1 MTKGILKYCITALLL
16 LLAYSNS
23 LFAQS
28 NLVFGTVTDKD
39 NAPMEY
45 VSVSLLNN
53 AKPIG
58 TTTDKHGK
66 YSLKIPKNGQV
77 TIRFSFTGCE
87 SQDFTFTTNGTTKQE
102 INCKLLPSSTTLEQ
116 VTVREERTRNTTFTP
131 IKIEKIGDVVGPAAT
146 VESLIKT
153 LADVSSNN
161 EMSSQYSVRGGSFDE
176 NLVYINDVEIYRP
189 FLVRSG
195 QQEGLSIINPDM
207 VSNIQFSPGGFD
219 AKYGDKMSSVLDITY
234 RRPIDR
240 IAGQAS
246 VSLLGG
252 SAHVESAVNDRL
264 SVSLGFR
271 RHSNKYLFKSLDTEG
286 AYTSAYTD
294 FQAIINYEI
303 SKKLSLSF
311 LGIYSQN
318 RYGLIPE
325 SQTTNFG
332 NFFESMQLR
341 VYFDG
346 QEIDKYRTLLGAVTL
361 DYRPTNKL
369 SFKWITSAYNN
380 KESEVYDIQGQ
391 YWLYEL
397 NVGSVIG
404 ENELFD
410 RGIGT
415 YLEHA
420 RNFLTTGV
428 TSTEIKGLYL
438 AGNGRWEFGAKA
450 QHEAIDDK
458 IREWKLIDS
467 ADYTIPSIAD
477 IPGDS
482 ANIPHAPYLQNFA
495 HSQNDLNNNRLSA
508 YVQRSWD
515 FDIGKNK
522 LSLLAGV
529 RGQYWSYKDEFFASP
544 RLSLNYK
551 PNWKQDMLFRLA
563 GGMYNQ
569 SPFYREYR
577 RPDGSL
583 NPDIKS
589 QKSYQVSGTLDW
601 NLRLW
606 DKPFKFT
613 ADIYYKYITDLIP
626 YQIDNL
632 RIRYLANNDAV
643 GYATGVSLRLNGE
656 FVEGIESWA
665 SLSLMQTQE
674 KLFDD
679 ETQTWGGWQAR
690 PTDQR
695 LSFKL
700 FFQDYLPSLP
710 WWQMS
715 LNFVYGTGFPF
726 SKPFQTDF
734 SVTHRLP
741 SYFRVDWGNSVHL
754 KKIGKLK
761 NAKWLQKID
770 DVVVGVDV
778 FNLFNYKNVVS
789 YLWVADYDNKYYGV
803 PNYLTAR
810 QINVKLTVIF

>member
-1 MTKGILKYCITALLL
+1 ML
-16 LLAYSNS
+16 
-23 LFAQS
+23 LFAGS
-28 NLVFGTVTDKD
+28 NGIYAQNHTVFGTVTDSD
-39 NAPMEY
+39 GNPLQWVNVIELD
-45 VSVSLLNN
+45 SP
-53 AKPIG
+53 KPNGYI
-58 TTTDKHGK
+58 TTANGH
-66 YSLKIPKNGQV
+66 YKILCEKRKNI
-77 TIRFSFTGCE
+77 TLRFSFTGYKTQE
-87 SQDFTFTTNGTTKQE
+87 IAVSFDSTHSRE
-102 INCKLLPSSTTLEQ
+102 INCQMQAVTQTLDN
-116 VTVREERTRNTTFTP
+116 VIIRKERSRNTTFTP
-131 IKIEKIGDVVGPAAT
+131 VKIEKIGDVVGPAKT
-146 VESLIKT
+146 IESLIKT
-153 LADVSSNN
+153 LPDVNSNN

-195 QQEGLSIINPDM
+195 QQEGLSIVNPDM

-234 RRPIDR
+234 RKPFQRL
-240 IAGQAS
+240 AGQAS
-246 VSLLGG
+246 VSMLGG
-252 SAHVESAVNDRL
+252 SAHVESAVNERL
-264 SVSLGFR
+264 SFSLGFR
-271 RHSNKYLFKSLDTEG
+271 RHSNKYLFQSLDTKG
-286 AYTSAYTD
+286 AYNSVYTD
-294 FQAIINYEI
+294 FQAIINYDI

-318 RYGLIPE
+318 KYGLIPE

-346 QEIDKYRTLLGAVTL
+346 QEIDQYRTLLGAVTL
-361 DYRPTNKL
+361 DYRPNNKL

-397 NVGSVIG
+397 NVGSVVG
-404 ENELFD
+404 ETELFD

-428 TSTEIKGLYL
+428 TSSEIKGLYL
-438 AGNGRWEFGAKA
+438 ADNGRWEFGAKA
-450 QHEAIDDK
+450 QHEAISDK

-467 ADYTIPSIAD
+467 ADYAIPYFD
-477 IPGDS
+477 EIPGDS
-482 ANIPHAPYLQNFA
+482 ANMPRAPYLQNFVR
-495 HSQNDLNNNRLSA
+495 SQNNLGNNRLSA
-508 YVQRSWD
+508 YLQRGWD
-515 FDIGKNK
+515 FRLGEDK
-522 LSLLAGV
+522 LSVLVGL
-529 RGQYWSYKDEFFASP
+529 RGQYWSFSDEFFATP
-544 RLSLNYK
+544 RASVNYK
-551 PNWKQDMLFRLA
+551 PKWKHDMLFRLA

-577 RPDGSL
+577 RLDGSI
-583 NPDIKS
+583 NQDIKS
-589 QKSYQVSGTLDW
+589 QKSYQITGTLDW

-606 DKPFKFT
+606 QKPFKLT
-613 ADIYYKYITDLIP
+613 ADIYYKYVTNLIP
-626 YQIDNL
+626 YEIDNL
-632 RIRYLANNDAV
+632 RIRYLAHNDAV
-643 GYATGVSLRLNGE
+643 GYATGISLRLNGE
-656 FVEGIESWA
+656 FVEGAESWA

-674 KLFDD
+674 DVFDS
-679 ETQTWGGWQAR
+679 ETQTWSGWKAR

-715 LNFVYGTGFPF
+715 LNFVFGTGFPF
-726 SKPFQTDF
+726 TKPYQTDY
-734 SVTHRLP
+734 SITHRLP
-741 SYFRVDWGNSVHL
+741 SYFRVDWGNSLHL
-754 KKIGKLK
+754 NKIGKFGDSKLMQH
-761 NAKWLQKID
+761 LD
-770 DVVVGVDV
+770 DVVISVDI

-810 QINVKLTVIF
+810 QINIKLTVIF

>member
-1 MTKGILKYCITALLL
+1 MNFKARTYRLTAFFI
-16 LLAYSNS
+16 AICCFGTA
-23 LFAQS
+23 FAQRVS
-28 NLVFGTVTDKD
+28 ISGRVTDT
-39 NAPMEY
+39 
-45 VSVSLLNN
+45 NN
-53 AKPIG
+53 NPLEFVNVIVAG
-58 TTTDKHGK
+58 TTHGGVSK
-66 YSLKIPKNGQV
+66 PNGSYNIDV
-77 TIRFSFTGCE
+77 PAAKSYTLRFSSMGYLTLDTTL
-87 SQDFTFTTNGTTKQE
+87 QTNGGTQK
-102 INCKLLPSSTTLEQ
+102 IKLNLQLVPSATTLGPL
-116 VTVREERTRNTTFTP
+116 TVKEERTRTTSFTP
-131 IKIEKIGDVVGPAAT
+131 IKIEKMGDVVGPAST

-161 EMSSQYSVRGGSFDE
+161 ELSSQYSVRGGSFDE

-207 VSNIQFSPGGFD
+207 VSNIEFSPGGFD
-219 AKYGDKMSSVLDITY
+219 AKYGDKLSSVLNISY
-234 RRPIDR
+234 RRPTLPLT
-240 IAGQAS
+240 GQAS
-246 VSLLGG
+246 ISLLGG

-264 SVSLGFR
+264 SISLGFR
-271 RHSNKYLFKSLDTEG
+271 RHSNRYLLKSMDTEG

-294 FQAIINYEI
+294 FQSIINYAF

-311 LGIYSQN
+311 LGIYSKN

-325 SQTTNFG
+325 SQVTNFG

-346 QEIDKYRTLLGAVTL
+346 QEIDQYRTLLGAITL
-361 DYRPTNKL
+361 NYNPTNKL

-380 KESEVYDIQGQ
+380 NESEVYDVQGQ

-397 NVGSVIG
+397 NVGNTIG

-410 RGIGT
+410 RGVGT

-420 RNFLTTGV
+420 RNFLTTNV
-428 TSTEIKGLYL
+428 MSTELKGLYV
-438 AGNGRWEFGAKA
+438 AGNGNWNFGMKA
-450 QHEAIDDK
+450 QYEGISDR

-467 ADYTIPSIAD
+467 ADYTIPNIND

-482 ANIPHAPYLQNFA
+482 SNIPHTPLLQDFVR
-495 HSQNDLNNNRLSA
+495 SQNSLRNGRLSA

-515 FDIGKNK
+515 FFIGENK
-522 LSLLAGV
+522 LSLMAGL
-529 RGQYWSYKDEFFASP
+529 RGQYWSYNNELFATP
-544 RLSLNYK
+544 RLSISYK
-551 PNWKQDMLFRLA
+551 PNWRHDMLFRLA

-577 RPDGSL
+577 TLDGSL

-589 QKSYQVSGTLDW
+589 QKSYQISWAMDW

-643 GYATGVSLRLNGE
+643 GYATGLSLRLNGE

-674 KLFDD
+674 DIFDP
-679 ETQTWGGWQAR
+679 ETNTWSGWIAR

-700 FFQDYLPSLP
+700 FFQDYLPNLP

-726 SKPFQTDF
+726 TKPFQTDF
-734 SVTHRLP
+734 STTHRLP

-754 KKIGKLK
+754 KKISKLQNTK
-761 NAKWLQKID
+761 LLKKLD
-770 DVVVGVDV
+770 DVVISADV

-789 YLWVADYDNKYYGV
+789 YLWVADYENKYYGV

-810 QINVKLTVIF
+810 QINIKLTVIF

>member
-1 MTKGILKYCITALLL
+1 MLLL
-16 LLAYSNS
+16 FIASSNA
-23 LFAQS
+23 LFAQKR
-28 NLVFGTVTDKD
+28 TVSGIVSDHDGK
-39 NAPMEY
+39 PMEL
-45 VSVSLLNN
+45 VSVSVINTS
-53 AKPIG
+53 KPIG
-58 TTTDKHGK
+58 CVTDSKGH
-66 YSLKIPKNGQV
+66 YKIQTDLPKL
-77 TIRFSFTGCE
+77 TLRFSFTGYE
-87 SQDFTFTTNGTTKQE
+87 TQDVEVVFGDELSKTVDCQMK
-102 INCKLLPSSTTLEQ
+102 PSSQTLNA
-116 VTVREERTRNTTFTP
+116 VTVREERSRETSFTP
-131 IKIEKIGDVVGPAAT
+131 VKIDKLDELVGPVKT

-189 FLVRSG
+189 FLIRSG

-207 VSNIQFSPGGFD
+207 VSNILFSPGGFD

-234 RRPIDR
+234 RRPVDKL
-240 IAGQAS
+240 AGQ
-246 VSLLGG
+246 VSISMLGG
-252 SAHVESAVNDRL
+252 SAHIESAVNDRFT
-264 SVSLGFR
+264 VTLGFR
-271 RHSNKYLFKSLDTEG
+271 RHSNKYILKSLDTEG

-294 FQAIINYEI
+294 FQTILNYDIN
-303 SKKLSLSF
+303 KKMSLSF
-311 LGIYSQN
+311 LGIYSKN
-318 RYGLIPE
+318 RYGIVPE
-325 SQTTNFG
+325 TQTTNFG

-346 QEIDKYRTLLGAVTL
+346 QEIDQYRTLLGAVTL
-361 DYRPTNKL
+361 DYRPTDKL

-380 KESEVYDIQGQ
+380 NESEVYDVQGQ

-397 NVGSVIG
+397 NVGSAIG

-410 RGIGT
+410 RGVGT

-420 RNFLTTGV
+420 RNFLTTNV
-428 TSTEIKGLYL
+428 ANTEIKGSYL
-438 AGNGRWEFGAKA
+438 ASRGRWDFGAKA
-450 QHEAIDDK
+450 QYEGISDR
-458 IREWKLIDS
+458 IREWMLIDS
-467 ADYTIPSIAD
+467 ADYTIPNTPD

-482 ANIPHAPYLQNFA
+482 TNQPHSPMLQNFA
-495 HSQNDLNNNRLSA
+495 RSQNDLNNGRLSA

-515 FDIGKNK
+515 FRIGENK

-529 RGQYWSYKDEFFASP
+529 RGQYWSYNDEFFASP
-544 RLSLNYK
+544 RLSVNFK
-551 PNWKQDMLFRLA
+551 PNWKHDMLFRLA

-632 RIRYLANNDAV
+632 RIRYMANNDAV
-643 GYATGVSLRLNGE
+643 GYATGISLRLNGE

-674 KLFDD
+674 KLFDN

-726 SKPFQTDF
+726 TKPFQTDF
-734 SVTHRLP
+734 STTHRLP
-741 SYFRVDWGNSVHL
+741 SYFRVDWGNAVHL
-754 KKIGKLK
+754 KRIAKLK

-770 DVVVGVDV
+770 DVVISVDV

-810 QINVKLTVIF
+810 QINAKLTVIF

>member
-1 MTKGILKYCITALLL
+1 MAKNVLKYCITVLLL
-16 LLAYSNS
+16 LLAGSNG
-23 LFAQS
+23 LFAQKRTVS
-28 NLVFGTVTDKD
+28 GTVSDSDGK
-39 NAPMEY
+39 AMEL
-45 VSVSLLNN
+45 VSVSVINSS
-53 AKPIG
+53 KPTG
-58 TTTDKHGK
+58 CVTDSKGH
-66 YSLKIPKNGQV
+66 YKIQTDLPKL
-77 TIRFSFTGCE
+77 TLRFSFTGFE
-87 SQDFTFTTNGTTKQE
+87 TKDIEVVFGETMSKTVDCQM
-102 INCKLLPSSTTLEQ
+102 KPSSKTLNA
-116 VTVREERTRNTTFTP
+116 VTVRDERSRETSFTP
-131 IKIEKIGDVVGPAAT
+131 VKIEKLNEVVGPVKT

-176 NLVYINDVEIYRP
+176 NLVYINDIEIYRP

-207 VSNIQFSPGGFD
+207 VSSILFSPGGFD
-219 AKYGDKMSSVLDITY
+219 AKYGNKMSSVLDISY
-234 RRPIDR
+234 RRPYKR
-240 IAGQAS
+240 FAGQAS
-246 VSLLGG
+246 VSVLGG
-252 SAHVESAVNDRL
+252 SAHVESAVNDKL
-264 SVSLGFR
+264 AFSIGFR
-271 RHSNKYLFKSLDTEG
+271 RHSNRYLFKSLDTEG

-294 FQAIINYEI
+294 LQAIVSYDF
-303 SKKLSLSF
+303 SSKLSLSF
-311 LGIYSQN
+311 LGIISQN
-318 RYGLIPE
+318 KYGLIPE

-346 QEIDKYRTLLGAVTL
+346 QEIDQYRTNLGAITL
-361 DYRPTNKL
+361 NYHPSKNLTI
-369 SFKWITSAYNN
+369 KWINSAYLNR
-380 KESEVYDIQGQ
+380 ESEVYDIQGQ

-397 NVGSVIG
+397 NVGSTIG
-404 ENELFD
+404 ETELFD

-420 RNFLTTGV
+420 RNFLNTAV
-428 TSTEIKGLYL
+428 ASSEIKGTYSTDR
-438 AGNGRWEFGAKA
+438 GHWDFGAKN
-450 QHEAIDDK
+450 QYESISDR

-467 ADYTIPSIAD
+467 AGYAIPTFD
-477 IPGDS
+477 EIPGDS
-482 ANIPHAPYLQNFA
+482 ANTPHTPLLQNFA
-495 HSQNDLNNNRLSA
+495 RSQNDLGNNRLSA
-508 YVQRSWD
+508 YVQHSWD
-515 FDIGKNK
+515 FHVGEDK

-529 RGQYWSYKDEFFASP
+529 RGQYWSYNDEFFASP
-544 RLSLNYK
+544 RLSLNFK

-643 GYATGVSLRLNGE
+643 GYATGISLRLNGE

-674 KLFDD
+674 KLFDN

-726 SKPFQTDF
+726 TKPFQTDF

-741 SYFRVDWGNSVHL
+741 SYFRVDWGNAVHL
-754 KKIGKLK
+754 KKIEKIK

-770 DVVVGVDV
+770 DVVVSVDV

>member
-1 MTKGILKYCITALLL
+1 MLFIAS
-16 LLAYSNS
+16 SNA
-23 LFAQS
+23 LFAQKR
-28 NLVFGTVTDKD
+28 TVSGIVSDHDGK
-39 NAPMEY
+39 PMEL
-45 VSVSLLNN
+45 VSISVINTS
-53 AKPIG
+53 KPIG
-58 TTTDKHGK
+58 CVTDSKGH
-66 YSLKIPKNGQV
+66 YKIQTDLPKL
-77 TIRFSFTGCE
+77 TLRFSFTGYE
-87 SQDFTFTTNGTTKQE
+87 TQDVEVVFGDELSKTVDCQMK
-102 INCKLLPSSTTLEQ
+102 PSSQTLNA
-116 VTVREERTRNTTFTP
+116 VTVHEERSRETSFTP
-131 IKIEKIGDVVGPAAT
+131 VKIDKLDELVGPVKT

-189 FLVRSG
+189 FLIRSG

-207 VSNIQFSPGGFD
+207 VSNILFSPGGFD

-246 VSLLGG
+246 ISMLGG
-252 SAHVESAVNDRL
+252 SAHIESAVNDRFT
-264 SVSLGFR
+264 VTIGFR
-271 RHSNKYLFKSLDTEG
+271 RHSNKYILKSLDTEG

-294 FQAIINYEI
+294 FQTILNYDIN
-303 SKKLSLSF
+303 KKMSLSF
-311 LGIYSQN
+311 LGIYSKN
-318 RYGLIPE
+318 RYGIVPE
-325 SQTTNFG
+325 TQTTNFG

-346 QEIDKYRTLLGAVTL
+346 QEIDQYRTLLGAVTL
-361 DYRPTNKL
+361 DYRPTDKL

-380 KESEVYDIQGQ
+380 NESEVYDVQGQ

-397 NVGSVIG
+397 NVGSAIG

-410 RGIGT
+410 RGVGT

-420 RNFLTTGV
+420 RNFLTTNV
-428 TSTEIKGLYL
+428 ANTEIKGSYL
-438 AGNGRWEFGAKA
+438 ASRGRWDFGAKA
-450 QHEAIDDK
+450 QYEGISDR
-458 IREWKLIDS
+458 IREWMLIDS
-467 ADYTIPSIAD
+467 ADYTIPNTPD

-482 ANIPHAPYLQNFA
+482 TNQPHSPMLQNFA
-495 HSQNDLNNNRLSA
+495 RSQNDLNNGRLSA

-515 FDIGKNK
+515 FRIGENK

-529 RGQYWSYKDEFFASP
+529 RGQYWSYNDEFFASP

-551 PNWKQDMLFRLA
+551 PNWKHDMLFRLA

-632 RIRYLANNDAV
+632 RIRYMANNNAV
-643 GYATGVSLRLNGE
+643 GYATGISLRLNGE

-674 KLFDD
+674 KLFDN

-726 SKPFQTDF
+726 TKPFQTDF
-734 SVTHRLP
+734 STTHRLP
-741 SYFRVDWGNSVHL
+741 SYFRVDWGNAVHL
-754 KKIGKLK
+754 KRIAKLK

-770 DVVVGVDV
+770 DVVISVDV

-810 QINVKLTVIF
+810 QINAKLTVIF

>member
-1 MTKGILKYCITALLL
+1 M
-16 LLAYSNS
+16 LLAQNNTIY
-23 LFAQS
+23 
-28 NLVFGTVTDKD
+28 GIVTDKGGK
-39 NAPMEY
+39 PMEL
-45 VSVSLLNN
+45 VSVSVVNTD
-53 AKPIG
+53 KPIG
-58 TTTDKHGK
+58 CITDNKGL
-66 YSLKIPKNGQV
+66 YKIQCDFSKL
-77 TIRFSFTGCE
+77 TLRFSFTGYE
-87 SQDFTFTTNGTTKQE
+87 SREIEVVFDNGTHYRE
-102 INCKLLPSSTTLEQ
+102 VNCQMTQLSQTLNT
-116 VTVREERTRNTTFTP
+116 VTVREERSRNTTFTP
-131 IKIEKIGDVVGPAAT
+131 VKIEKLEEVVGPVKT

-153 LADVSSNN
+153 LADVTSNN

-207 VSNIQFSPGGFD
+207 VSNILFSPGGFD

-234 RRPIDR
+234 RRPIDKL
-240 IAGQAS
+240 AGQAS
-246 VSLLGG
+246 VSMLGG
-252 SAHVESAVNDRL
+252 SAHIESAVNNRFT
-264 SVSLGFR
+264 VALGFR
-271 RHSNKYLFKSLDTEG
+271 CHSNKYILKSLDTEG

-294 FQAIINYEI
+294 FQTILNYDIN
-303 SKKLSLSF
+303 KKMSLSF
-311 LGIYSQN
+311 LGIYSKN
-318 RYGLIPE
+318 RYGIIPE

-346 QEIDKYRTLLGAVTL
+346 QEIDQYRTLLGALTL
-361 DYRPTNKL
+361 DYRSTDKL
-369 SFKWITSAYNN
+369 SFKWITSTYNN
-380 KESEVYDIQGQ
+380 KESEVYDVQGQ

-397 NVGSVIG
+397 NVGSAIG
-404 ENELFD
+404 ETELFD

-420 RNFLTTGV
+420 RNFLTTNV
-428 TSTEIKGLYL
+428 VNTEIKGSYL
-438 AGNGRWEFGAKA
+438 ALKGRWDFGAKA
-450 QHEAIDDK
+450 QYEGITDH
-458 IREWKLIDS
+458 IREWMLIDS
-467 ADYTIPSIAD
+467 ADYTIPNFSD

-482 ANIPHAPYLQNFA
+482 SNLPHAPLLQNFA
-495 HSQNDLNNNRLSA
+495 RSQNELNNGRLLA

-515 FDIGKNK
+515 FRIGEDK

-529 RGQYWSYKDEFFASP
+529 RGQYWKYKDEFFASP
-544 RLSLNYK
+544 RLRLNYK
-551 PNWKQDMLFRLA
+551 PKWKQDMLFRIA

-569 SPFYREYR
+569 APFYREYR

-601 NLRLW
+601 NMRLW
-606 DKPFKFT
+606 QKPFKLT

-643 GYATGVSLRLNGE
+643 GYATGISLRLNGE

-674 KLFDD
+674 KLFDN
-679 ETQTWGGWQAR
+679 ETQTWGDWQAR

-726 SKPFQTDF
+726 TKPFQTDY
-734 SVTHRLP
+734 SITHRLP

-754 KKIGKLK
+754 KKISNWGQSKLMRHIED
-761 NAKWLQKID
+761 AVIS
-770 DVVVGVDV
+770 VDV
-778 FNLFNYKNVVS
+778 FNLLNYKNVVS
-789 YLWVADYDNKYYGV
+789 YLWVADYDNRYYGV